1 MQVGVK
7 MKYYLQKLID
17 GYDLTMAEA
26 EAAMEQIFES
36 ATDTQIGAFVMAMKM
51 KGETPDEIAG
61 FAKAMLKVANMI
73 SPEVQGT
80 LVDTC
85 GTGGDRHNT
94 INISTTAAIVASAA
108 GVNVAKHGNYSFT
121 SLSGSADVLKELGIK
136 IDLEPEY
143 VKRSIEDIGIGFMLA
158 PKFHPAMKRMV
169 GPRKELGIRTM
180 FNILGP
186 LTNPTGAKSQV
197 IGVFDRTLCKLM
209 AEVLCKLGKEHVL
222 VFHGDGM
229 DEISTLSETY
239 VAELKD
245 GVVTTYTISP
255 EDLGIPRAKATDIVG
270 GTPEENAGDILY
282 IFNGEKGPKRDIV
295 VVNAAAAIYVSGM
308 ANSIKEAIPIAEEAI
323 DSKKALYKLKEFIEF
338 TSGKKVENASLNA
351 CQSMRHE
358 VC

>member
-1 MQVGVK
+1 
-7 MKYYLQKLID
+7 MKYYLQKLVD

-51 KGETPDEIAG
+51 KGETSDEIAG

-73 SPEVQGT
+73 SPDVQGT

-94 INISTTAAIVASAA
+94 INISTTAAIVAAAA

-143 VKRSIEDIGIGFMLA
+143 VKSSIEDIGIGFMLA
-158 PKFHPAMKRMV
+158 PMFHPAMKRMV

-197 IGVFDRTLCKLM
+197 IGVFDKNLCKLM

-222 VFHGDGM
+222 VLHGDGM

-245 GVVTTYTISP
+245 GAVNTYTITP
-255 EDLGIPRAKATDIVG
+255 EEFGISRAKATDIVG

-338 TSGKKVENASLNA
+338 TSGKKVDNESLNA
-351 CQSMRHE
+351 CQGMRDE

>member
-1 MQVGVK
+1 
-7 MKYYLQKLID
+7 MKYYLQKLVD

-51 KGETPDEIAG
+51 KGETSDEIAG

-73 SPEVQGT
+73 SPDVDGT

-108 GVNVAKHGNYSFT
+108 GVKVAKHGNYSFT
-121 SLSGSADVLKELGIK
+121 SLSGSADVLKALGIK
-136 IDLEPEY
+136 IDLEPES

-158 PKFHPAMKRMV
+158 PMFHPAMKRMV

-197 IGVFDRTLCKLM
+197 IGVFDRNLCKLM

-222 VFHGDGM
+222 VLHGDGM

-245 GVVTTYTISP
+245 GAVNTYTITP
-255 EDLGIPRAKATDIVG
+255 EELGISRAKAIDIVG
-270 GTPEENAGDILY
+270 GTPEENARDILY

-295 VVNAAAAIYVSGM
+295 VANAAAAIYVSGM

-323 DSKKALYKLKEFIEF
+323 DSKKALCKLKEFIEF
-338 TSGKKVENASLNA
+338 TSGKKVENESLNA
-351 CQSMRHE
+351 CQSLRHE